1 MYFAII
7 DAQSEISRLAT
18 IAHGKTVPEI
28 ALWFA
33 EEFRDNF
40 EMYCDLSDSP
50 DEADAVLK
58 QCDDLCELAESDALD
73 AEDLD
78 GMCFSSGGVSTELIG
93 VYDSYESFVQ
103 GFLQYVSDKPKYV
116 KIKPQDTPSSIEEE
130 CDRLNTLLIR
140 ASI

>member
-18 IAHGKTVPEI
+18 IAHGEKVSDI

-33 EEFRDNF
+33 QEFRDNF
-40 EMYCDLSDSP
+40 EMYCN
-50 DEADAVLK
+50 DEDDDCEEVLK
-58 QCDDLCELAESDALD
+58 QCDELIDLAENDALD
-73 AEDLD
+73 LSDLE
-78 GMCFSSGGVSTELIG
+78 GFCFNAGGVSTELIG

-103 GFLQYVSDKPKYV
+103 GFSQYVSDKPKYV
-116 KIKPQDTPSSIEEE
+116 KIKPEENPSGIEEE